1 VHFNSNRDAIAA
13 GIGFVTE
20 DRMSTGLVMEQSID
34 DNIISTVFPQVINS
48 LHLIV
53 SQRVKTIIEKMISY
67 LTIKSDNTSL
77 PVNTLSG
84 GNAQRVAIAKWLATQ
99 PRLLIL
105 DSPTVG
111 VDIANK
117 AGIYHIVNALA
128 SQGLGVL
135 MICDEIEEAFY
146 NSHRILVM
154 RAGKLVA
161 EYLPEQTTEAALAEV
176 VNG

>member
-1 VHFNSNRDAIAA
+1 
-13 GIGFVTE
+13 
-20 DRMSTGLVMEQSID
+20 
-34 DNIISTVFPQVINS
+34 
-48 LHLIV
+48 
-53 SQRVKTIIEKMISY
+53 
-67 LTIKSDNTSL
+67 
-77 PVNTLSG
+77 
-84 GNAQRVAIAKWLATQ
+84 
-99 PRLLIL
+99 
-105 DSPTVG
+105 